1 MSGKLYGLGI
11 GPGDP
16 ELITLK
22 AKRLLEEA
30 DIIFFPGSIPEDTV
44 AYKIVT
50 GAVDTSKKEL
60 VGIPFPMTKDRKV
73 LAENHRAGASKIE
86 EYLNK
91 GKTAVFPTLGD
102 TTMYATYMYVHKLV
116 AADGYDTEI
125 VPGVPSFCAAAAKLN
140 DSLVERNEELHVIPS
155 SYGVTEALHLS
166 GTKVFMKAGS
176 KFKEVLAEAK
186 QSGQHICVLENVG
199 MENERIYKDPGDD
212 IEAGYYTLII
222 VKETE

>member
-1 MSGKLYGLGI
+1 MRGKLYGLGI

-30 DIIFFPGSIPEDTV
+30 DVIFFPGSVPEDTV

-50 GAVDTSKKEL
+50 GAVNISNKEIE
-60 VGIPFPMTKDRKV
+60 GIDFPMTKDKKV
-73 LAENHRAGASKIE
+73 LEESHHAGALKIE
-86 EYLNK
+86 KYLEE

-102 TTMYATYMYVHKLV
+102 ASLYATYMYVHKLV

-155 SYGVTEALHLS
+155 SYGVDEALDLP
-166 GTKVFMKAGS
+166 GTKVLMKSGG
-176 KFKEVLAEAK
+176 KFKEVLAKARS
-186 QSGQHICVLENVG
+186 SGQSIYVLENIG
-199 MENERIYKDPGDD
+199 MENEHIYKDPDED

>member
-1 MSGKLYGLGI
+1 MRGKLYGVGI

-30 DIIFFPGSIPEDTV
+30 DVIFFPGSIPEDTV

-50 GAVDTSKKEL
+50 GAADLRNKEI
-60 VGIPFPMTKDRKV
+60 VGIAFPMTKDKKI
-73 LAENHRAGASKIE
+73 LEESHRAGALKIE
-86 EYLNK
+86 KYLDE

-102 TTMYATYMYVHKLV
+102 ATLYATYMYVHKLI

-140 DSLVERNEELHVIPS
+140 DSLVERSEELHVIPS
-155 SYGVTEALHLS
+155 SYGVEKALDLP
-166 GTKVFMKAGS
+166 GTKVLMKSGG
-176 KFKEVLAEAK
+176 KFREVLSKART
-186 QSGQHICVLENVG
+186 SGQNICVLENIG
-199 MENERIYKDPGDD
+199 MENEHIYKDPDESID
-212 IEAGYYTLII
+212 AGYYTLII